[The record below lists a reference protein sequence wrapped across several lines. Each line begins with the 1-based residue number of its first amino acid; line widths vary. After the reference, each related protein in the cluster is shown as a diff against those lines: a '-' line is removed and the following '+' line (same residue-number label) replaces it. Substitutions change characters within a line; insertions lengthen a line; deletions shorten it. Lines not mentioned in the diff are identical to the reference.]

1 MPGTLAA
8 VAIQGETTMT
18 SHGKWNLYGMLLL
31 PLCATLAA
39 LIFFGWRTD
48 TLVAVFGLN
57 LVPMLIA
64 APVSGLLLLLT
75 RRASPGVRWLAVS
88 PTVVPA
94 ALGSLWYLGRALVPA
109 AVAPG
114 AEYIAGP
121 QYLLMGVLLLVVIA
135 LVGCLA
141 GRRSAVPA

>member
-1 MPGTLAA
+1 
-8 VAIQGETTMT
+8 MT
-18 SHGKWNLYGMLLL
+18 YHGKWNLYGMLLL

-39 LIFFGWRTD
+39 LIVFGWRTD

-75 RRASPGVRWLAVS
+75 RRASPGVRFLAIA

-94 ALGSLWYLGRALVPA
+94 ALGSLWYLGRALAPA
-109 AVAPG
+109 SVAPG
-114 AEYIAGP
+114 AEYIAAP

-135 LVGCLA
+135 LVGCVA

>member
-1 MPGTLAA
+1 
-8 VAIQGETTMT
+8 MT
-18 SHGKWNLYGMLLL
+18 SYGKWNLYAMFLL

-39 LIFFGWRTD
+39 LIVFGWRTD
-48 TLVAVFGLN
+48 TLVAVFAMN
-57 LVPMLIA
+57 LVPMLIS
-64 APVSGLLLLLT
+64 APVAGLLLLAT
-75 RRASPGVRWLAVS
+75 RRATDGVRLLAIS

-94 ALGSLWYLGRALVPA
+94 AIGSLWYLGRALVPA

-135 LVGCLA
+135 VIGCLA
-141 GRRSAVPA
+141 GRRGAVPA

>member
-1 MPGTLAA
+1 MPGSVTLGANR
-8 VAIQGETTMT
+8 GTETMT
-18 SHGKWNLYGMLLL
+18 SHGKWNLYGLLLL

-39 LIFFGWRTD
+39 LIVFGWRTD
-48 TLVAVFGLN
+48 TLLAVFGMN
-57 LVPMLIA
+57 LAPMLIA

-75 RRASPGVRWLAVS
+75 RRAAPGIRLLAVS
-88 PTVVPA
+88 PTVLPA
-94 ALGSLWYLGRALVPA
+94 VIGSLWYLGRAIVPA

-114 AEYIAGP
+114 AEYIAAP
-121 QYLLMGVLLLVVIA
+121 QYLLMGVLLLIVIA